1 MSRPSPADSREITR
15 REFLGATAAAASA
28 LTGAR
33 LPARSAQAQP
43 APAPAGASAP
53 RRQNFVIFFP
63 DQLRA
68 ENLGCYGHPTIKTP
82 NIDRFAAESVRFKHC
97 VCHPLC
103 AVSRVSMFTGWPAH
117 VKGHRSFQHL
127 LEPDDPNLFRYL
139 KEAGYDVFWFGK
151 NDVLSVERFGE
162 SVTEW
167 AFFAPGA
174 EWDAKDN
181 PWKMGDPLYYSFLF
195 QPGRGDRRAYPD
207 FTRIQAGIRVLQRQS
222 DRPFCLFLPL
232 WYPHPPFTGPADF
245 FNLYRPEDVPPLRPP
260 TAGKPPF
267 YEAIRRSRGLEKLS
281 ERDFR
286 RINAAYLGLTSY
298 TDWLFGE
305 FMAALDAS
313 GRAQDTTVIF
323 SSDHGDWAGD
333 YGLVE
338 KWSSAMDDCLTSVP
352 LIIRTPGGAK
362 GHVVEGVRHLYDV
375 MATCLELAGIES
387 RHTHFAQSL
396 VPQLRGA
403 AGDPRS
409 AGFIEGGY
417 NVYEPECFEN
427 LPLKPEHIYYPKIRL
442 QNDQPDTITRA
453 TMARTIDFKLVLRP
467 DGVSELY
474 DLRKDPRE
482 LENVHG
488 HQTYAAPQAQLER
501 AMLDWFVR
509 TSDVTPRGLKDNRD
523 LPKDNLRTIKLGR
536 A

>member
-1 MSRPSPADSREITR
+1 MIAPETIAASGLSRRDFIAGS
-15 REFLGATAAAASA
+15 TAAAVATA
-28 LTGAR
+28 LA
-33 LPARSAQAQP
+33 AA
-43 APAPAGASAP
+43 APVGQTAPSRP
-53 RRQNFVIFFP
+53 QNLVIFFP

-68 ENLGCYGHPTIKTP
+68 ENVGCYGHPTIKTP
-82 NIDRFAAESVRFKHC
+82 NIDRFARESVRFAHC

-117 VKGHRSFQHL
+117 VRGHRSFQHL
-127 LEPDDPNLFRYL
+127 LEPGEPNLFRYL

-181 PWKMGDPLYYSFLF
+181 PWKFDDPLYYSFLF
-195 QPGRGDRRAYPD
+195 QAGKADRRAYPD
-207 FTRIQAGIRVLQRQS
+207 YKRVQAGIQVLQRQS

-232 WYPHPPFTGPADF
+232 WFPHPPFTGPADF
-245 FNLYRPEDVPPLRPP
+245 FNLYRPEDVPALRPP
-260 TAGKPPF
+260 TAKKPPF
-267 YEAIRRSRGLEKLS
+267 YEAIRRSRRLERLTD
-281 ERDFR
+281 RDFR

-305 FMAALDAS
+305 FLAALEAS
-313 GRAQDTTVIF
+313 GHAQDTNVIF

-362 GHVVEGVRHLYDV
+362 GQVVDAVVQLSDLL
-375 MATCLELAGIES
+375 ATCLELAGIEA
-387 RHTHFAQSL
+387 RHTHFSRSL

-403 AGDPRS
+403 ASDASSP
-409 AGFIEGGY
+409 GFIEGGY
-417 NVYEPECFEN
+417 NTYEPECFEN

-442 QNDQPDTITRA
+442 QNDQPETITRA
-453 TMARTIDFKLVLRP
+453 TMMRTIDHKLVLRP
-467 DGVSELY
+467 DGMSELY
-474 DLRKDPRE
+474 DLKKDPRE
-482 LENVHG
+482 LENVFG
-488 HQTYAAPQAQLER
+488 HQSYAAVQARMER
-501 AMLDWFVR
+501 AMLDWYVR
-509 TSDVTPRGLKDNRD
+509 TSDITPRGLKDNRD
-523 LPKDNLRTIKLGR
+523 LPRDNLRSIRL
-536 A
+536 

>member
-1 MSRPSPADSREITR
+1 MNSRPPPDGPGISRRNFI
-15 REFLGATAAAASA
+15 
-28 LTGAR
+28 
-33 LPARSAQAQP
+33 ARSAVAAAGAALPGALGAAQP
-43 APAPAGASAP
+43 ASSGPTPATPP
-53 RRQNFVIFFP
+53 RRNLVLFFP

-68 ENLGCYGHPTIKTP
+68 ENLGCYGHPTIQTP
-82 NIDRFAAESVRFKHC
+82 NIDRFAAEATRFAHC

-117 VKGHRSFQHL
+117 VRGHRSFQHL

-139 KEAGYDVFWFGK
+139 KDAGYDVFWFGK

-181 PWKMGDPLYYSFLF
+181 PWKFGDPFYYSFLF
-195 QPGRGDRRAYPD
+195 RPGKADRRAYPD
-207 FTRIQAGIRVLQRQS
+207 YTRVQAGIQVLQRQS

-245 FNLYRPEDVPPLRPP
+245 FNRYGPDDVPPLRP
-260 TAGKPPF
+260 ASANKPPF
-267 YEAIRRSRGLEKLS
+267 YEAIRRSRGLERLT
-281 ERDFR
+281 ERDLR

-305 FMAALDAS
+305 FMSALEAS
-313 GRAQDTTVIF
+313 GRARDTTVIF
-323 SSDHGDWAGD
+323 ASDHGEWAGD

-362 GHVVEGVRHLYDV
+362 GRLVDGITQLYDV
-375 MATCLELAGIES
+375 MATCLELAGVTA

-396 VPQLRGA
+396 MPQLRGA
-403 AGDPRS
+403 PGDPARI
-409 AGFIEGGY
+409 GFIEGGY
-417 NVYEPECFEN
+417 NAYEPECFEN

-442 QNDQPDTITRA
+442 QNDRPETITRA
-453 TMARTIDFKLVLRP
+453 TMMRTTDFKLVLRP
-467 DGVSELY
+467 DGVSEFY
-474 DLRKDPRE
+474 DLKKDPRE
-482 LENVHG
+482 LENVFG
-488 HQTYAAPQAQLER
+488 HATYAATQAKLQQ
-501 AMLDWFVR
+501 AMLDWYIR
-509 TSDVTPRGLKDNRD
+509 TSDVTPRGLKDERD
-523 LPKDNLRTIKLGR
+523 LPRDNLRTIR
-536 A
+536 V